1 MPFGYG
7 RSWSLLPNPSSSY
20 PEGIAASPDGN
31 LRFTELPANN
41 IGKLRPSA
49 ANPRL
54 AVPT

>member
-1 MPFGYG
+1 MVTEYPVPSHSDSYG
-7 RSWSLLPNPSSSY
+7 ITTGPDHLLW
-20 PEGIAASPDGN
+20 
-31 LRFTELPANN
+31 FTELPANT